1 MLNRETFPPEADIT
15 YESFFDRAMQ
25 AVASSGL
32 LSVVSLVI
40 RIPFAGCQSCGAT
53 VAVDCNNQ
61 SYVNIKTTKK
71 ERKQQQKQVEMMNVS
86 KIYGLTLPDGW

>member
-1 MLNRETFPPEADIT
+1 MVNRETFPPEADIT

-40 RIPFAGCQSCGAT
+40 RIPFDGCQSWGAT

-61 SYVNIKTTKK
+61 SHVNIQTAMK
-71 ERKQQQKQVEMMNVS
+71 ERATKRQKWRE
-86 KIYGLTLPDGW
+86 